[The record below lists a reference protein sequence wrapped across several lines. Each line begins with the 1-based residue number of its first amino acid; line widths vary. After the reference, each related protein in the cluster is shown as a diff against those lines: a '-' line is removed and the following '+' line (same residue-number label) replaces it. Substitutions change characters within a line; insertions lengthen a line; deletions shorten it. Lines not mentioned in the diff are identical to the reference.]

1 MTSTNSK
8 MAAEITG
15 LESPISTADFAAA
28 ADDPAR
34 VQLVMDLIS
43 YESTDPDV
51 KRLWLDEMTPA
62 CRLSLYKV
70 LSVLKAG
77 VS

>member
-8 MAAEITG
+8 IAAEILG
-15 LESPISTADFAAA
+15 LESPISAAEFAAG

-34 VQLVMDLIS
+34 VQLVIDLLS

-62 CRLSLYKV
+62 CRASLV
-70 LSVLKAG
+70 RLLTTLKAG
-77 VS
+77 TT

>member
-8 MAAEITG
+8 LSAEATG

-34 VQLVMDLIS
+34 VQLVIDLIS
-43 YESTDPDV
+43 YEATDADV

-62 CRLSLYKV
+62 CRNSLYK
-70 LSVLKAG
+70 LLTVLKAG
-77 VS
+77 VT